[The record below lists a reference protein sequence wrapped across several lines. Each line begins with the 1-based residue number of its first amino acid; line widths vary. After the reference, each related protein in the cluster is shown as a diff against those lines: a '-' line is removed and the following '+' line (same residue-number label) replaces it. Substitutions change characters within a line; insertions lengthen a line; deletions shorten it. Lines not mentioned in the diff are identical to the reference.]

1 MAKLS
6 DIVSIN
12 SKRSLDKLLEEID
25 KQESKYKEDYNKKHI
40 FKSYEEALDYVINN
54 PVIIQWHDKQ
64 LTWEKEQNRFKSY
77 EQEYDIDGIL
87 AFDIIKYYTKDQL
100 LDNIKRHMENVS
112 KKYPDDNRK
121 WWLDENNM
129 LSYVY
134 LLV

>member
-6 DIVSIN
+6 DIVSAN
-12 SKRSLDKLLEEID
+12 SKKYLDKLLEEID
-25 KQESKYKEDYNKKHI
+25 KQESKRNEDYIRKHI

-64 LTWEKEQNRFKSY
+64 LTWEKEQNKFKSY

-87 AFDIIKYYTKDQL
+87 AFDVVKYYTKEQIL
-100 LDNIKRHMENVS
+100 GKIKRHIEDVS
-112 KKYPDDNRK
+112 KRYPNDNRK
-121 WWLDENNM
+121 WWIDENNM

-134 LLV
+134 LLT